1 MTLTTDSPAQSAQ
14 DSLHGSARD
23 LAELERLKVLHNGE
37 KLALTFSDAEFER
50 RLAGLRDIMAE
61 KQLDAVVLTSYQGI
75 KYYSDFLFTYFG
87 RSYALVVT
95 ADDQVSVTANID
107 AGMPWRRSYGEN
119 VVYTDWQRDNF
130 QHGVAEVLRQRG
142 VRPRR
147 VGIETDT
154 VSLDTHAKLQAALA
168 GAELVDI
175 AQAAMRQR
183 MVKSAEEIAVITHGA
198 RIGDLGGEAIR
209 AAIREGV
216 SEYEVAL
223 IGTEAMVH
231 EIARTFPDSEI
242 RDTWVWFQ
250 SGINTDGAHNWA
262 TTRRLQRGDILSLNC
277 FPMTSGYYTALERTL
292 FLGQPDARSL
302 ELWNINV
309 EVHRRGLELIKPG
322 AVCKDIAH
330 ELNEIYIAHGLLPN
344 RTFGYGHSFGVLSH
358 YYGREAGLEL
368 REDIDTVLEP
378 GMVVSMEPMI
388 TVADGQPGAGG
399 YREHDI
405 LVVGEDG
412 AENITH
418 FPFGPEHN
426 IID

>member
-1 MTLTTDSPAQSAQ
+1 MSIDITPAVTSV
-14 DSLHGSARD
+14 
-23 LAELERLKVLHNGE
+23 AELERLKVLHNGE
-37 KLALTFSDAEFER
+37 KQQLTFSDAEFER
-50 RLAGLRDIMAE
+50 RLAGLRQIMAE
-61 KQLDAVVLTSYQGI
+61 KELDAVVLTSYQSI

-95 ADDQVSVTANID
+95 ADDQVTVTANID

-119 VVYTDWQRDNF
+119 IVYTDWRRDNF
-130 QHGVAEVLRQRG
+130 YFGLQEALRQRG
-142 VRPRR
+142 ITAKRL
-147 VGIETDT
+147 GIEDDT
-154 VSLDTHAKLQAALA
+154 VPQLQRERLAAAFPGAALID
-168 GAELVDI
+168 VS
-175 AQAAMRQR
+175 QAAMRQR
-183 MVKSAEEIAVITHGA
+183 MIKSAEEIEVIKHGA
-198 RIGDLGGEAIR
+198 RIGDLCGEAIK
-209 AAIREGV
+209 AAIREGI

-262 TTRRLQRGDILSLNC
+262 TTRKLQKGDILSLNC
-277 FPMTSGYYTALERTL
+277 FPMTSGYYTALERTM

-302 ELWNINV
+302 ELWEINV

-322 AVCKDIAH
+322 AVCKDIAA
-330 ELNEIYIAHGLLPN
+330 ELNEIYVGHGLLAN

-368 REDIDTVLEP
+368 REDIETVLEP
-378 GMVVSMEPMI
+378 GMVLSMEPMI
-388 TVADGQPGAGG
+388 TVAEGQPGAGG

-412 AENITH
+412 AENITK
-418 FPFGPEHN
+418 FGFGPEHN
-426 IID
+426 IIEP

>member
-1 MTLTTDSPAQSAQ
+1 MTASAATVA
-14 DSLHGSARD
+14 D
-23 LAELERLKVLHNGE
+23 LERLKVLHNGS
-37 KLALTFSDAEFER
+37 KVPLTFSDAEFER
-50 RLAGLRDIMAE
+50 RLDGLRAVMAE
-61 KQLDAVVLTSYQGI
+61 KELDAVVLTSYQGI

-87 RSYALVVT
+87 RPYALVVT
-95 ADDQVSVTANID
+95 PEDQVSVTANID

-119 VVYTDWQRDNF
+119 IVYTDWRRDNF
-130 QHGVAEVLRQRG
+130 WFGVSEALRQRG
-142 VRPRR
+142 ITPRR
-147 VGIETDT
+147 AGVEFDT
-154 VSLDTHAKLQAALA
+154 LSLDAHTKLQAALP

-175 AQAAMRQR
+175 AADSMRQR
-183 MVKSAEEIAVITHGA
+183 MIKSAEEIEVITHGA

-209 AAIREGV
+209 AAIREGIT
-216 SEYEVAL
+216 EYEVAL

-231 EIARTFPDSEI
+231 EIAKTFPDSEI

-262 TTRRLQRGDILSLNC
+262 TTRKLQPGDILSLNC

-309 EVHRRGLELIKPG
+309 DVHRRGLDLIKPG
-322 AVCKDIAH
+322 AVCKDIAA
-330 ELNEIYIAHGLLPN
+330 ELNEIYVSHDLLAN

-368 REDIDTVLEP
+368 REDIDTVLQP

-405 LVVGEDG
+405 LVVTEDG
-412 AENITH
+412 AHNITG
-418 FPFGPEHN
+418 FPYGPEHN
-426 IID
+426 IIG

>member
-1 MTLTTDSPAQSAQ
+1 MTIANAPATSV
-14 DSLHGSARD
+14 S
-23 LAELERLKVLHNGE
+23 ELERLKVLHNGQKE
-37 KLALTFSDAEFER
+37 KLTFSDAEFER
-50 RLAGLRDIMAE
+50 RLAGLRQIMAE
-61 KQLDAVVLTSYQGI
+61 KELDAVVLTSYHNI

-95 ADDQVSVTANID
+95 PEDSVSVTANID

-119 VVYTDWQRDNF
+119 IVYTDWRRDNYYYGL
-130 QHGVAEVLRQRG
+130 QEALAQRG
-142 VRPRR
+142 IKARR
-147 VGIETDT
+147 LGVEDDT
-154 VSLDTHAKLQAALA
+154 LALMQRQKIQAAFE
-168 GAELVDI
+168 GAELVDVS
-175 AQAAMRQR
+175 QAAMRQR
-183 MVKSAEEIAVITHGA
+183 MIKSAEEIEVIKHGA
-198 RIGDLGGEAIR
+198 RIGDLGGEAIK
-209 AAIREGV
+209 AAIREGI

-262 TTRRLQRGDILSLNC
+262 TTRKLQKGDILSLNC
-277 FPMTSGYYTALERTL
+277 FPMTSGYYTALERTM
-292 FLGQPDARSL
+292 FLGQPDERSL

-322 AVCKDIAH
+322 AVCKDIAA
-330 ELNEIYIAHGLLPN
+330 ELNEIYVGYGLLPN

-388 TVADGQPGAGG
+388 TVLEGQPGAGG

-405 LVVGEDG
+405 LVVNEDG
-412 AENITH
+412 AENITK
-418 FPFGPEHN
+418 FGFGPEHN
-426 IID
+426 IIDA

>member
-1 MTLTTDSPAQSAQ
+1 MTLAPAISSPVTSV
-14 DSLHGSARD
+14 S
-23 LAELERLKVLHNGE
+23 ELERLKELHNGA
-37 KLALTFSDAEFER
+37 KVPLTFSDAEFER
-50 RLAGLRDIMAE
+50 RLSGLRRIMAD
-61 KQLDAVVLTSYQGI
+61 KGLDAVVLTSYHGI

-95 ADDQVSVTANID
+95 PTEQVSVTANID

-119 VVYTDWQRDNF
+119 IVYTDWRRDNF
-130 QHGVAEVLRQRG
+130 QHGVHEALAQRG
-142 VRPRR
+142 ITPRR
-147 VGIETDT
+147 VGVEFDT
-154 VSLDTHAKLQAALA
+154 LPLDSHARLQAALG
-168 GAELVDI
+168 GAELVDV
-175 AQAAMRQR
+175 AQDAMRQR
-183 MVKSAEEIAVITHGA
+183 MVKSAEEIEVIRHGA
-198 RIGDLGGEAIR
+198 RIGDLGGEAIK
-209 AAIREGV
+209 AAIREGIT
-216 SEYEVAL
+216 EYEVAL

-292 FLGQPDARSL
+292 FLGEPDARSL
-302 ELWNINV
+302 QLWDINV

-322 AVCKDIAH
+322 AVCKDIAA
-330 ELNEIYIAHGLLPN
+330 ELNEIYVSHGLLPN

-388 TVADGQPGAGG
+388 TVLDGQPGAGG

-412 AENITH
+412 AENITK

-426 IID
+426 IVPC

>member
-1 MTLTTDSPAQSAQ
+1 MSITTPETASTV
-14 DSLHGSARD
+14 
-23 LAELERLKVLHNGE
+23 AELERLKVLHNGRKTE
-37 KLALTFSDAEFER
+37 LTFSDTEMER
-50 RLAGLRDIMAE
+50 RLHGLRSIMAAKE
-61 KQLDAVVLTSYQGI
+61 LDAVVLTSYHGI
-75 KYYSDFLFTYFG
+75 KYYSDFLFTSFG
-87 RSYALVVT
+87 RSYAMVVT
-95 ADDQVSVTANID
+95 QNDTVTVTANID
-107 AGMPWRRSYGEN
+107 AGMPWRRGYGEN
-119 VVYTDWQRDNF
+119 IVYTDWRRDNYIF
-130 QHGVAEVLRQRG
+130 AIQESLRTRGITVRRLGVE
-142 VRPRR
+142 
-147 VGIETDT
+147 DD
-154 VSLDTHAKLQAALA
+154 SLPLDNRNKIQAAFD
-168 GAELVDI
+168 GAVLVDV
-175 AQAAMRQR
+175 AQEAMRQR
-183 MVKSAEEIAVITHGA
+183 MIKSAEEIAVIKHGA

-209 AAIREGV
+209 RAIKAGI

-231 EIARTFPDSEI
+231 EIARTFPNSEI

-262 TTRRLQRGDILSLNC
+262 TTRKLQEHDILSLNC

-292 FLGQPDARSL
+292 FLGEPDARSL
-302 ELWNINV
+302 ELWNVNV

-322 AVCKDIAH
+322 AVCKDIAA
-330 ELNEIYIAHGLLPN
+330 ELNEIYVDHGLLAN

-368 REDIDTVLEP
+368 REDIDTVLKP

-388 TVADGQPGAGG
+388 TVQDGQPGAGG

-412 AENITH
+412 AENITK

-426 IID
+426 IINA

>member
-1 MTLTTDSPAQSAQ
+1 MSIATPVTSVS
-14 DSLHGSARD
+14 
-23 LAELERLKVLHNGE
+23 ELERLKELHNGT
-37 KLALTFSDAEFER
+37 KVPLTFSDAEFER
-50 RLAGLRDIMAE
+50 RLSGLRQIMAA
-61 KQLDAVVLTSYQGI
+61 KGLDAVVLTSYHGI

-95 ADDQVSVTANID
+95 PTEQVSVTANID

-119 VVYTDWQRDNF
+119 IVYTDWRRDNF
-130 QHGVAEVLRQRG
+130 QHGVQEALAQRG
-142 VRPRR
+142 ITPRR
-147 VGIETDT
+147 VGVEFDT
-154 VSLDTHAKLQAALA
+154 LSLDAHTKLQAALG
-168 GAELVDI
+168 GAELVDV
-175 AQAAMRQR
+175 AQDAMRQR
-183 MVKSAEEIAVITHGA
+183 MIKSAEEIEVIKHGA
-198 RIGDLGGEAIR
+198 RIGDLGGEAIK
-209 AAIREGV
+209 AAIREGI

-262 TTRRLQRGDILSLNC
+262 TTRKLQRGDILSLNC

-292 FLGQPDARSL
+292 FLGEPDARSL
-302 ELWNINV
+302 ELWEINV
-309 EVHRRGLELIKPG
+309 EVHRRGIELIKPG
-322 AVCKDIAH
+322 AVCKDIAA
-330 ELNEIYIAHGLLPN
+330 ELNEIYIGHGLLPN

-388 TVADGQPGAGG
+388 TVLDGEPGAGG

-412 AENITH
+412 AENITK

-426 IID
+426 IIPC

>member
-1 MTLTTDSPAQSAQ
+1 MSIATPVTSVS
-14 DSLHGSARD
+14 
-23 LAELERLKVLHNGE
+23 ELERLKELHNGT
-37 KLALTFSDAEFER
+37 KVPLTFSDAEFER
-50 RLAGLRDIMAE
+50 RLSGLRQIMAA
-61 KQLDAVVLTSYQGI
+61 KGLDAVVLTSYHGI

-95 ADDQVSVTANID
+95 PTEQVSVTANID

-119 VVYTDWQRDNF
+119 IVYTDWRRDNF
-130 QHGVAEVLRQRG
+130 QHGVQEALAQRG
-142 VRPRR
+142 ISPRR
-147 VGIETDT
+147 VGVEFDAL
-154 VSLDTHAKLQAALA
+154 SLDAHAKLQAVLG
-168 GAELVDI
+168 GAELVDV
-175 AQAAMRQR
+175 AQDAMRQR
-183 MVKSAEEIAVITHGA
+183 MIKSAEEIEVIKHGA

-262 TTRRLQRGDILSLNC
+262 TTRKLEHGDILSLNC

-292 FLGQPDARSL
+292 FLGEPDARSL
-302 ELWNINV
+302 ELWEINV

-322 AVCKDIAH
+322 AVCKDIAA
-330 ELNEIYIAHGLLPN
+330 ELNEIYIGHGLLPN

-378 GMVVSMEPMI
+378 GM
-388 TVADGQPGAGG
+388 
-399 YREHDI
+399 
-405 LVVGEDG
+405 
-412 AENITH
+412 
-418 FPFGPEHN
+418 
-426 IID
+426 

>member
-1 MTLTTDSPAQSAQ
+1 MTTEASAT
-14 DSLHGSARD
+14 SVSG
-23 LAELERLKVLHNGE
+23 LERLKVLHNGE
-37 KLALTFSDAEFER
+37 KVALTFSDAEFER
-50 RLAGLRDIMAE
+50 RLAGLRKIMAE
-61 KQLDAVVLTSYQGI
+61 KDLDAVVLTSYHSI

-87 RSYALVVT
+87 RSYAMVVT
-95 ADDQVSVTANID
+95 ADDTCTITANID

-119 VVYTDWQRDNF
+119 IVYTDWRRDNF
-130 QHGVAEVLRQRG
+130 IHGIQESLRQRNVAVRRLG
-142 VRPRR
+142 V
-147 VGIETDT
+147 EDDT
-154 VSLDTHAKLQAALA
+154 LPLDNRNKIQAAFA
-168 GAELVDI
+168 GATLVDV

-183 MVKSAEEIAVITHGA
+183 MIKSAEEIEVIKHGA
-198 RIGDLGGEAIR
+198 RIGDIGGEAIK
-209 AAIREGV
+209 AAIREGI

-231 EIARTFPDSEI
+231 EIAKTFPDSEI

-262 TTRRLQRGDILSLNC
+262 TTRKLQRGDILSLNC

-292 FLGQPDARSL
+292 FLGEPDERSL
-302 ELWNINV
+302 ELWNVNV

-322 AVCKDIAH
+322 AVCKDIAA
-330 ELNEIYIAHGLLPN
+330 ELNEIFVDRGLLAN

-388 TVADGQPGAGG
+388 TVLDGQPGAGG

-405 LVVGEDG
+405 LVVDENG
-412 AENITH
+412 AENITK
-418 FPFGPEHN
+418 FGFGPENN
-426 IID
+426 IIPC